1 MADLAPLLGH
11 TPLLTQL
18 ERARSLGFLGPG
30 PVTAHIEHTA
40 AFLDALADTPGRIV
54 DLGSGGGVPGLVIGV
69 ARPDLEVV
77 LLDATAKRCRFL
89 EQAVEVLALRASVVE
104 GRAEVVGHGP
114 LRGTATAVVARSF
127 GSPAAT
133 AECAAPLL
141 ARDGQL
147 ARERA
152 PRARP
157 RPLAGGRA
165 GPARP
170 GGRASFCLGPHGAD
184 AAPRRRVS
192 LDLPPPRR
200 APGQAAALLTCS
212 TWNIS
217 GPQVE
222 GSTWNMGQ
230 GPCARADQRAGC
242 GGERPVG

>member
-30 PVTAHIEHTA
+30 PVVAHIQHTA
-40 AFLDALADTPGRIV
+40 AFLDALTDTVGRIV

-147 ARERA
+147 LVSEPPEPDPTRWSAAGLALLGLAIGPRSASA
-152 PRARP
+152 PTVQTLRRVAECPSTYPRRDGLP
-157 RPLAGGRA
+157 AKRPL
-165 GPARP
+165 
-170 GGRASFCLGPHGAD
+170 F
-184 AAPRRRVS
+184 
-192 LDLPPPRR
+192 
-200 APGQAAALLTCS
+200 
-212 TWNIS
+212 
-217 GPQVE
+217 
-222 GSTWNMGQ
+222 
-230 GPCARADQRAGC
+230 
-242 GGERPVG
+242 